1 MANSIIETP
10 NSFSSKVLI
19 LNQNFE
25 PLSICGL
32 HKAIILLW
40 LNKATLIEVRPNR
53 FIHST
58 YNTYP
63 FPSVIKLDRYVRLP
77 YKKVELSRKNIFRRD
92 NFKCV
97 YCGKTTQPLTLD
109 HVIPKSRN
117 GGTTWENLVCACIK
131 CNNKKGDRTLEEF
144 GLKLNIKPSKPNYI
158 TFLRNVVGRVE
169 DEWELYLTV

>member
-1 MANSIIETP
+1 MCI
-10 NSFSSKVLI
+10 
-19 LNQNFE
+19 
-25 PLSICGL
+25 
-32 HKAIILLW
+32 
-40 LNKATLIEVRPNR
+40 R
-53 FIHST
+53 
-58 YNTYP
+58 
-63 FPSVIKLDRYVRLP
+63 DR
-77 YKKVELSRKNIFRRD
+77 
-92 NFKCV
+92 
-97 YCGKTTQPLTLD
+97 D